1 MIVKCLHDIDTKSV
15 VYGSL
20 EGQAKERGRKEKR
33 QEKEKDTGNQV
44 ERIPVQYLDG
54 MYIRIFNPRSPTE
67 YITSK

>member
-1 MIVKCLHDIDTKSV
+1 MEVWRDKPNR
-15 VYGSL
+15 
-20 EGQAKERGRKEKR
+20 EEERGKDKRKR
-33 QEKEKDTGNQV
+33 KDMENQV